1 MSYDSTKDTQEHIEN
16 VRSYLQD
23 IIENLW
29 ARQIDHDASKL
40 QSPEKEMFDE
50 FTPKLK
56 ALTYGSNEYKACLKD
71 MGQALKHHYEANSH
85 HPEHYKMW
93 QCPVCESVFPE
104 KDAPEAVVFKG
115 IRLCPKCCVNGTIM
129 ECALEPTS
137 GVYGMSLF
145 DIVEMLADWKAAGQ
159 RHADGDLRKSL
170 EINKA
175 RFEISDQLFEILI
188 NTARELGWIQ

>member
-40 QSPEKEMFDE
+40 LPPEKEMYDE
-50 FTPKLK
+50 FTPMLRK
-56 ALTYGSNEYKACLKD
+56 LTYGSEEYKASLK
-71 MGQALKHHYEANSH
+71 GLGPALLHHYEHNSH
-85 HPEHYKMW
+85 HPEHFGYQECDICFARYPLDHQDRCLSCMH
-93 QCPVCESVFPE
+93 
-104 KDAPEAVVFKG
+104 
-115 IRLCPKCCVNGTIM
+115 GTFTLRPNV
-129 ECALEPTS
+129 A
-137 GVYGMSLF
+137 GMSLF
-145 DIVEMLADWKAAGQ
+145 DVIEMLADWKAAGQ

-188 NTARELGWIQ
+188 NTARELGWIP